1 MTRWARVPGQA
12 PSGICGGS
20 GSDAG
25 GGSEAGGSCCAGG
38 SLDGAGGSVVGA
50 GGSGADVVGGGSGD
64 GSVVGGWVG
73 GDVVGVVGVGDD
85 GFVLVDGEV
94 DGLDVAEG
102 FVLADGLLAPVEAT
116 PDGTERRVFVEV
128 VGRARTLP
136 AALVFCARGA
146 VLVNA
151 WVRGGFFLSG
161 FRTASGIRSG
171 SSSAAMSPNGSLSA
185 FAAAVIMMSSPN
197 GVDSCRTSLDSSFS
211 SAASLSA
218 EVSE

>member
-1 MTRWARVPGQA
+1 M
-12 PSGICGGS
+12 
-20 GSDAG
+20 
-25 GGSEAGGSCCAGG
+25 
-38 SLDGAGGSVVGA
+38 
-50 GGSGADVVGGGSGD
+50 
-64 GSVVGGWVG
+64 GGWVG

-151 WVRGGFFLSG
+151 WVRGGFFLS
-161 FRTASGIRSG
+161 
-171 SSSAAMSPNGSLSA
+171 NGSLSA
-185 FAAAVIMMSSPN
+185 FAATVIMMSSPN